1 MGKKARRQL
10 IKCASMQMSLQL
22 RNWTSKRL
30 GEQAHMQAIRSL
42 IHGQPIK
49 ENRIYLPLVP
59 QPEVLLATLK
69 SFAVLQYHIFCQ
81 ENMTNEGPRG
91 PSSSY
96 DHSFLDEIV
105 PSQGFDSH
113 SQPWLDVSLYSSLP
127 DFEAEWP
134 VAEISTGNQS
144 SIDSPRDASN
154 RRKRKASMGDVQPK
168 EQRFPC
174 PIFEN
179 ETRQGLEHTC
189 NGRGGNSMSELRRH
203 MIRTSKSRQAH
214 LRFLKRCETCQDD
227 IIDEQAFLEQH
238 GAKCNESRPVKK
250 GKAADEH
257 YRAFCGKVVPS
268 SSDTINLSRKLAF
281 EKHHSIAHKARS

>member
-1 MGKKARRQL
+1 VCKYADVPAGAQLDKWTIGRARTH
-10 IKCASMQMSLQL
+10 ASHSFA
-22 RNWTSKRL
+22 NIWTANEVGSGR
-30 GEQAHMQAIRSL
+30 AYIFCH
-42 IHGQPIK
+42 
-49 ENRIYLPLVP
+49 VP
-59 QPEVLLATLK
+59 QPKVLLATLK
-69 SFAVLQYHIFCQ
+69 SLAVLQYHIFCQ

-91 PSSSY
+91 PSSTY
-96 DHSFLDEIV
+96 DHSFLNENEG
-105 PSQGFDSH
+105 SQGFESH

-134 VAEISTGNQS
+134 V
-144 SIDSPRDASN
+144 ASN

-203 MIRTSKSRQAH
+203 MKRTSKRRQAH

-268 SSDTINLSRKLAF
+268 SSDTINRSRKLAF
-281 EKHHSIAHKARS
+281 EKHHSIAHKARSGAHHPSRISPGP